1 MKKLLFIILLIIVCY
16 GAAACTGETDI
27 PWELG
32 EVADYSF
39 AASLEFS
46 VIDGTLT
53 NTGAEFLIKNNSDMT
68 YELAASDDYRMAVFT
83 DGAWRM
89 INVFW
94 DVTAESYTLLP
105 NESITFSI
113 DFYEHFGELP
123 MGKYRIIKEAAL
135 YGEAEPER
143 EASYFICD
151 FEIG

>member
-1 MKKLLFIILLIIVCY
+1 MKRLLFIALLIAVCV
-16 GAAACTGETDI
+16 GLVACTGETDI

-39 AASLEFS
+39 DAPLEFS

-53 NTGAEFLIKNNSDMT
+53 NTGAEFLIKNSSDIT
-68 YELAASDDYRMAVFT
+68 YEISTPDDYRMEVFT
-83 DGAWRM
+83 GGKWRK

-94 DVTAESYTLLP
+94 DVTAEAYTLQP
-105 NESITFSI
+105 NESITFSL

-123 MGKYRIIKEAAL
+123 AGKYRIIKEAAP
-135 YGEAEPER
+135 YGEAGAES
-143 EASYFICD
+143 EAGYFLCD